1 MITPSIPDFY
11 FDHRV
16 AVDFRTG
23 NDANLTGTGKYVS
36 FLFTMPFEC
45 NGTVTA
51 IQSCYQIKNGSYDS
65 VQYLKFQVFT
75 RNGSFYNATE
85 TFNITAKP
93 SISKCNRTNNR
104 NQPNQIVCCET
115 TSLETK
121 HSFSIS
127 SLTSFTYGITLLSV
141 DNVRLLRI
149 SKTYF
154 MEQYRFEKMLPE
166 MFSLSSDQLMI
177 NWSALLLRLIVRKY
191 NSK

>member
-16 AVDFRTG
+16 AADFRTG
-23 NDANLTGTGKYVS
+23 NDANLTGTGKFAS
-36 FLFTMPFEC
+36 FLFTVPFEC
-45 NGTVTA
+45 NGTITA
-51 IQSCYQIKNGSYDS
+51 IQSCYQIKDGSYDS

-75 RNGSFYNATE
+75 RNGSFYRATE

-93 SISKCNRTNNR
+93 SISKCNRTNNH

-115 TSLETK
+115 TSLET

-127 SLTSFTYGITLLSV
+127 SLSSFTYGITLLSV

-149 SKTYF
+149 NKTYF
-154 MEQYRFEKMLPE
+154 VEQYRFEKIRPE
-166 MFSLSSDQLMI
+166 MFSLSSDQLLM
-177 NWSALLLRLIVRKY
+177 NRSVLLLRLIVRKY

>member
-16 AVDFRTG
+16 AADFRTG
-23 NDANLTGTGKYVS
+23 NDANLTGTGMFAS
-36 FLFTMPFEC
+36 FLFTAPFEC

-51 IQSCYQIKNGSYDS
+51 IQSCYQIKDGSYDS

-75 RNGSFYNATE
+75 RNGSFYRATE
-85 TFNITAKP
+85 TFSITAKP
-93 SISKCNRTNNR
+93 SFSKCNRTNNH

-115 TSLETK
+115 TSLET

-127 SLTSFTYGITLLSV
+127 SLSSFTYGITLLSV
-141 DNVRLLRI
+141 DNVRLLKI
-149 SKTYF
+149 NKTYF
-154 MEQYRFEKMLPE
+154 VEQYRFKKIRPE
-166 MFSLSSDQLMI
+166 MFSLSSDLLM
-177 NWSALLLRLIVRKY
+177 NRSVLLLRLIVRKY